1 MIYKTKYLAI
11 NLALLISLYPI
22 LASTNQEIEKSLLID
37 ELIQEHGFDEQYV
50 MNIFDNTKFLPELI
64 ESISKPAER
73 TKTWPEY
80 RDIFI
85 TNKRIAAGVLF
96 AKQNDDI
103 INRAVAEMGIP
114 RKILLGILGVETYFG
129 RIQGGYKVMDSLYT
143 LATGYPPRA
152 KFFRSELINLFY
164 LCREEDFSI
173 LDIKGSYAG
182 AMGAAQFISSS
193 YRNYA
198 IDGDADG
205 KIDLFNSWDDVLM
218 SIGNYLKQNGWD
230 ASKQIYSRYAANEIQ
245 VSKLSSKTIKPTS
258 TIQDLLSHDIDIDG
272 LNNDDIAQIIQLD
285 AQDLQDD
292 SYIGHHNFYVITTY
306 NRNVMYALVVIQLG
320 EAIESYLN

>member
-1 MIYKTKYLAI
+1 MICQKKYLLI
-11 NLALLISLYPI
+11 NLALLISLCPTV
-22 LASTNQEIEKSLLID
+22 ASTNQETEKSLLID

-80 RDIFI
+80 KDIFI

-96 AKQNDDI
+96 AKQNKDI

-129 RIQGGYKVMDSLYT
+129 RIQGGYKVVDSLYT

-198 IDGDADG
+198 IDGNADG

-230 ASKQIYSRYAANEIQ
+230 ASKQIYSRYPANEMQ
-245 VSKLSSKTIKPTS
+245 VSKLSSKTIKPIS
-258 TIQDLLSHDIDIDG
+258 TIHDLLSHGIDIDG
-272 LNNDDIAQIIQLD
+272 FNNEDIAQLIQLD
-285 AQDLQDD
+285 DQDLGSD

-320 EAIESYLN
+320 EAIDSYLD

>member
-1 MIYKTKYLAI
+1 MIHRIKHIFIFSALII
-11 NLALLISLYPI
+11 NLHPA
-22 LASTNQEIEKSLLID
+22 LASTDQEKEKSLLID

-50 MNIFDNTKFLPELI
+50 LNIFGNTKYLPQLI

-80 RDIFI
+80 RNIFV
-85 TNKRIAAGVLF
+85 TKKRIAAGVLF
-96 AKQNDDI
+96 AKQHEEI
-103 INRAVAEMGIP
+103 IDRAAREMGVP

-129 RIQGGYKVMDSLYT
+129 RIQGSYKVMDSLYT

-164 LCREEDFSI
+164 LSREENLPI

-182 AMGAAQFISSS
+182 AMGASQFISSS

-198 IDGDADG
+198 VDGNNDG
-205 KIDLFNSWDDVLM
+205 KIDLFNSWDDVLI

-230 ASKQIYSRYAANEIQ
+230 SSEEIYSRYPTN
-245 VSKLSSKTIKPTS
+245 KLLSSIVASKTIKPTS
-258 TIQDLLSHDIDIDG
+258 TVQDLLNEGVEISG
-272 LNNDDIAQIIQLD
+272 FKPDDVAQLIQLD
-285 AQDLQDD
+285 DVNVKDD

-306 NRNVMYALVVIQLG
+306 NRNVMYALVVVQLG
-320 EAIESYLN
+320 EAIESYLD

>member
-22 LASTNQEIEKSLLID
+22 LASANQEIEKSLLID

-230 ASKQIYSRYAANEIQ
+230 ASKQIYSRYPANEMQ

-258 TIQDLLSHDIDIDG
+258 TIQDLLIHGIDIDG
-272 LNNDDIAQIIQLD
+272 FDNDDIAQLIQLD
-285 AQDLQDD
+285 DQELKDD

>member
-1 MIYKTKYLAI
+1 MIHQMKYLII
-11 NLALLISLYPI
+11 NLALLIGMYPAI
-22 LASTNQEIEKSLLID
+22 ALSDQETEKSLLID
-37 ELIQEHGFDEQYV
+37 ELIQQHGFDEQYV
-50 MNIFDNTKFLPELI
+50 MNIFENTEYLPELI
-64 ESISKPAER
+64 ESISRPAER

-80 RDIFI
+80 KDIFI

-96 AKQNDDI
+96 AKQNTGL
-103 INRAVAEMGIP
+103 INRAVTEMGIP

-129 RIQGGYKVMDSLYT
+129 RIQGSYKVIDSLYT

-198 IDGDADG
+198 VDGNADG

-230 ASKQIYSRYAANEIQ
+230 TSKKLYSRYPANEIQ
-245 VSKLSSKTIKPTS
+245 ISKLSSKTINPTS
-258 TIQDLLSHDIDIDG
+258 TIQSLLTQGIEIDG
-272 LNNDDIAQIIQLD
+272 FDNDDIAQLVRLD
-285 AQDLQDD
+285 DQDLRYD

-320 EAIESYLN
+320 EAIESYLD

>member
-1 MIYKTKYLAI
+1 MINKIKLFIIISSIVI
-11 NLALLISLYPI
+11 NFDSAQ
-22 LASTNQEIEKSLLID
+22 ASSDQEAKKILLID

-50 MNIFDNTKFLPELI
+50 LDIFNNMKFLPELI
-64 ESISKPAER
+64 ESISRPAER

-80 RDIFI
+80 KKIFV

-96 AKQNDDI
+96 AKQHEEI
-103 INRAVAEMGIP
+103 ISRAAREMGVP
-114 RKILLGILGVETYFG
+114 KKILLGILGVETSFG
-129 RIQGGYKVMDSLYT
+129 RIQGNYKVVDSLYT
-143 LATGYPPRA
+143 LATGYPPRS
-152 KFFRSELINLFY
+152 KFFKSELINLFY
-164 LCREEDFSI
+164 LCREEGFSI

-182 AMGAAQFISSS
+182 AMGAPQFISSS

-198 IDGDADG
+198 VDGNADG

-230 ASKQIYSRYAANEIQ
+230 TSGSIYSRYPTNEL
-245 VSKLSSKTIKPTS
+245 KFTNLASKTIKPTS
-258 TIQDLLSHDIDIDG
+258 TIQNLLDNGIRIDG
-272 LNNDDIAQIIQLD
+272 FKKDDIAQLIQLD
-285 AQDLQDD
+285 GLDGKDD

-320 EAIESYLN
+320 EAIDSFLD

>member
-1 MIYKTKYLAI
+1 MIHRIKYIVILSALII
-11 NLALLISLYPI
+11 NVHPS
-22 LASTNQEIEKSLLID
+22 LASSNQEREKSLLID

-50 MNIFDNTKFLPELI
+50 LNIFNNTKYLPELI

-80 RDIFI
+80 RNIFV
-85 TNKRIAAGVLF
+85 TKKRIAAGVLF
-96 AKQNDDI
+96 AKQHEEI
-103 INRAVAEMGIP
+103 IDRAAREMGVP

-129 RIQGGYKVMDSLYT
+129 RIQGSYKVMDSLYT

-164 LCREEDFSI
+164 LSREENLPI
-173 LDIKGSYAG
+173 LEIKGSYAG
-182 AMGAAQFISSS
+182 AMGASQFISSS

-198 IDGDADG
+198 VDGNADG
-205 KIDLFNSWDDVLM
+205 KIDLFNSWDDVLI

-230 ASKQIYSRYAANEIQ
+230 SSEEIYSRYPTN
-245 VSKLSSKTIKPTS
+245 KLLSSIVASKTIKPTS
-258 TIQDLLSHDIDIDG
+258 TVQDLLNEGIEING
-272 LNNDDIAQIIQLD
+272 FNPDDVAQLIKLD
-285 AQDLQDD
+285 DANIKDD

>member
-1 MIYKTKYLAI
+1 MIYKIKYLAI
-11 NLALLISLYPI
+11 NLALLISLYPTI
-22 LASTNQEIEKSLLID
+22 ASTDQEIEKGLLID

-96 AKQNDDI
+96 AKQNDEI
-103 INRAVAEMGIP
+103 INRAVVEMGIP

-198 IDGDADG
+198 VDGNADG
-205 KIDLFNSWDDVLM
+205 KIDLFNNWDDILM

-230 ASKQIYSRYAANEIQ
+230 ASKQIYSRYAANEMQ

-258 TIQDLLSHDIDIDG
+258 TIQDLLNNGIDIDG
-272 LNNDDIAQIIQLD
+272 FNDNDIAQLIQLD
-285 AQDLQDD
+285 DQDLGSD

>member
-103 INRAVAEMGIP
+103 INRAVAEMGIL

-230 ASKQIYSRYAANEIQ
+230 ASKQIYSRYAANEMQ

-272 LNNDDIAQIIQLD
+272 FNNDDIAQFIQLD

>member
-198 IDGDADG
+198 VDGDADG

-230 ASKQIYSRYAANEIQ
+230 ASKQIYSRYAANEMQ

-258 TIQDLLSHDIDIDG
+258 TIQDLLSHGIDIDG
-272 LNNDDIAQIIQLD
+272 FNNDDIAQLIQLD
-285 AQDLQDD
+285 DQDLKDD

>member
-1 MIYKTKYLAI
+1 MIHRIKHIFIFSALII
-11 NLALLISLYPI
+11 NLHPA
-22 LASTNQEIEKSLLID
+22 LASTDQEKEKSLLID

-50 MNIFDNTKFLPELI
+50 LNIFGNTKYLPQLI

-80 RDIFI
+80 RNIFV
-85 TNKRIAAGVLF
+85 TKKRIAAGVLF
-96 AKQNDDI
+96 AKQHEEI
-103 INRAVAEMGIP
+103 IDRAAREMGVP

-129 RIQGGYKVMDSLYT
+129 RIQGSYKVMDSLYT

-164 LCREEDFSI
+164 LSREENLPI

-182 AMGAAQFISSS
+182 AMGASQFISSS

-198 IDGDADG
+198 VDGNNDG
-205 KIDLFNSWDDVLM
+205 KIDLFNSWDDVLI

-230 ASKQIYSRYAANEIQ
+230 SSEEIYSRYPTN
-245 VSKLSSKTIKPTS
+245 KLLSSIVASKTIKPTS
-258 TIQDLLSHDIDIDG
+258 TVQDLLNEGVEISG
-272 LNNDDIAQIIQLD
+272 FKPDDVAQLIQLD
-285 AQDLQDD
+285 DANVKDD

-306 NRNVMYALVVIQLG
+306 NRNVMYALVVVQLG
-320 EAIESYLN
+320 EAIESYLD

>member
-230 ASKQIYSRYAANEIQ
+230 ASKQIYSRYAANEMQ

-258 TIQDLLSHDIDIDG
+258 TIQDLLSHDINIDG
-272 LNNDDIAQIIQLD
+272 FNSDDIAQIIQLD

>member
-1 MIYKTKYLAI
+1 MIYKTKYLAV
-11 NLALLISLYPI
+11 NLALLISLFPT
-22 LASTNQEIEKSLLID
+22 LASTNQEIEKNLLID

-230 ASKQIYSRYAANEIQ
+230 ASKQIYSRYAANEMQ
-245 VSKLSSKTIKPTS
+245 ASKLSSKSIKPTS

-272 LNNDDIAQIIQLD
+272 FNNDDIAQIIQLD

>member
-1 MIYKTKYLAI
+1 MIYKIKYLAI
-11 NLALLISLYPI
+11 NLALLISLYPT

-230 ASKQIYSRYAANEIQ
+230 ASKQIYSRYPANEMQ

-272 LNNDDIAQIIQLD
+272 FNNDDIAQFIQLD
-285 AQDLQDD
+285 AKDLQDD

>member
-37 ELIQEHGFDEQYV
+37 ELIQDHGFDEQYV

-114 RKILLGILGVETYFG
+114 RKVLLGILGVETYFG

-230 ASKQIYSRYAANEIQ
+230 ASKQIYSRYPANEMQ

-258 TIQDLLSHDIDIDG
+258 TIQDLLSHDINIDG
-272 LNNDDIAQIIQLD
+272 FNNDDIAQFIQLD
-285 AQDLQDD
+285 AHDLQDD

>member
-1 MIYKTKYLAI
+1 MIHRIKYI
-11 NLALLISLYPI
+11 FIFLALIVNLHPAFS
-22 LASTNQEIEKSLLID
+22 STDQEREKSLLID

-50 MNIFDNTKFLPELI
+50 LNIFGNTKYLPQLI

-80 RDIFI
+80 RNIFV
-85 TNKRIAAGVLF
+85 TKKRIAAGVLF
-96 AKQNDDI
+96 AKQHEEI
-103 INRAVAEMGIP
+103 IDRAAREMGVP

-129 RIQGGYKVMDSLYT
+129 RIQGSYKVMDSLYT

-152 KFFRSELINLFY
+152 KFFRSELINFFY
-164 LCREEDFSI
+164 LSREENLPI

-182 AMGAAQFISSS
+182 AMGASQFISSS

-198 IDGDADG
+198 VDGNADG

-218 SIGNYLKQNGWD
+218 SIGNYLKQNGWNP
-230 ASKQIYSRYAANEIQ
+230 SEEIYSRYPANKLQTSI
-245 VSKLSSKTIKPTS
+245 VASKAIKPTS
-258 TIQDLLSHDIDIDG
+258 TVQDLMSEGIEISG
-272 LNNDDIAQIIQLD
+272 FKSDDVAQLIQLD
-285 AQDLQDD
+285 DANVTDD

-306 NRNVMYALVVIQLG
+306 NRNVMYALVVVQLG
-320 EAIESYLN
+320 EAIESYLD

>member
-1 MIYKTKYLAI
+1 MIYKTKYLAV
-11 NLALLISLYPI
+11 NLALLISLFPT
-22 LASTNQEIEKSLLID
+22 LASTNQEIEKNLLID

-198 IDGDADG
+198 VDGNADG
-205 KIDLFNSWDDVLM
+205 KIDLFNSWDDILM

-230 ASKQIYSRYAANEIQ
+230 ASKQIYSRYAANEMQ

-258 TIQDLLSHDIDIDG
+258 TIQDLLNHGIDIDG
-272 LNNDDIAQIIQLD
+272 FNDDDIAQLIQLD
-285 AQDLQDD
+285 DQDLGSN

>member
-1 MIYKTKYLAI
+1 
-11 NLALLISLYPI
+11 
-22 LASTNQEIEKSLLID
+22 
-37 ELIQEHGFDEQYV
+37 
-50 MNIFDNTKFLPELI
+50 MNIFENTEYLPELI
-64 ESISKPAER
+64 ESISRPAER

-80 RDIFI
+80 REIFI

-129 RIQGGYKVMDSLYT
+129 RIQGSYKVMDSLYT

-198 IDGDADG
+198 IDGNGDD

-218 SIGNYLKQNGWD
+218 SIGNYLKQNGWN
-230 ASKQIYSRYAANEIQ
+230 ASKKIYSRYPTNEMQ
-245 VSKLSSKTIKPTS
+245 VSKLSSKTINPTS
-258 TIQDLLSHDIDIDG
+258 TIQTLLFLSLIHI
-272 LNNDDIAQIIQLD
+272 
-285 AQDLQDD
+285 
-292 SYIGHHNFYVITTY
+292 
-306 NRNVMYALVVIQLG
+306 
-320 EAIESYLN
+320 

>member
-1 MIYKTKYLAI
+1 MICQTKYLVI
-11 NLALLISLYPI
+11 NLALLISLYPTVA
-22 LASTNQEIEKSLLID
+22 LTNQETEKSLLID

-50 MNIFDNTKFLPELI
+50 ISIFDNTKFLPELI

-96 AKQNDDI
+96 AKQNNDI

-198 IDGDADG
+198 VDGNADG

-230 ASKQIYSRYAANEIQ
+230 TSKKIYSRYAANEMQI
-245 VSKLSSKTIKPTS
+245 SKLSSKTINTTS
-258 TIQDLLSHDIDIDG
+258 TIQNLLSHGIDING
-272 LNNDDIAQIIQLD
+272 FNNDDIAQLIQLD
-285 AQDLQDD
+285 DQDLEDD

>member
-1 MIYKTKYLAI
+1 MIHRIKHIVILSALII
-11 NLALLISLYPI
+11 NVNPS
-22 LASTNQEIEKSLLID
+22 LASSNQEREKSLLID

-50 MNIFDNTKFLPELI
+50 LNIFNNTKYLPELI

-73 TKTWPEY
+73 TKSWPEY
-80 RDIFI
+80 RNIFV
-85 TNKRIAAGVLF
+85 TKKRTAAGVLF
-96 AKQNDDI
+96 AKQHEEI
-103 INRAVAEMGIP
+103 IDLAAREMGVP

-129 RIQGGYKVMDSLYT
+129 RIQGSYKVMDSLYT

-164 LCREEDFSI
+164 LSREENLPI
-173 LDIKGSYAG
+173 LEIKGSYAG
-182 AMGAAQFISSS
+182 AMGASQFISSS

-198 IDGDADG
+198 VDGNADG

-230 ASKQIYSRYAANEIQ
+230 SSKAICSRYPTN
-245 VSKLSSKTIKPTS
+245 KLPSSIVASKTIKPTS
-258 TIQDLLSHDIDIDG
+258 TVQDLLNEGIEING
-272 LNNDDIAQIIQLD
+272 FNPDDVAQLIQLD
-285 AQDLQDD
+285 AANIKDD